1 MKGIYIYY
9 NEIDEKRISGIDK
22 KVLSQIRL
30 FENNGLDCE
39 LVVFPYIHT
48 VKNKILD
55 RIPFTNV
62 APRWIF
68 DDRFKKIDY
77 IYFRRPFYMG
87 YGFRNFLRKVKKENP
102 TIKIIMEI
110 PTYPYDHEIM
120 AGILNYPLHVKDV
133 YNRERLKGLVDR
145 VPIIGETDNLPA
157 LWGIKT
163 IPFVN
168 GIEIKTIQ
176 PKKDA
181 HIENEI
187 HLLSVS
193 TIEFWHG
200 YDRMI
205 KGLEKYYKK
214 NVAHRKIIFHIVGTG
229 NDEEQYRQIVKESN
243 LEKCV
248 IFEGELHGDKLDI
261 IYDQSDIAI
270 ECLGMYRKNMSIS
283 SSLKSREYLAKGLP
297 IVAGCKND
305 IINEKNPFKYYLEVP
320 NNDSEIDIEKIIEFY
335 DQIYSRRSR
344 EQVISEIRE
353 FAENNID
360 LKVTMKKIINYIKE

>member
-1 MKGIYIYY
+1 MNGIYIYY
-9 NEIDEKRISGIDK
+9 NEINEKKISGIDK
-22 KVLSQIRL
+22 KVLSQIRI
-30 FENNGLDCE
+30 FENNGLNCK

-55 RIPFTNV
+55 RLPFTNV
-62 APRWIF
+62 DPQWKY
-68 DDRFKKIDY
+68 DESFKKIDY

-87 YGFRNFLRKVKKENP
+87 YGFRMFLKKVKKENP

-120 AGILNYPLHVKDV
+120 AGILNYPLHIKDLH
-133 YNRERLKGLVDR
+133 NRKQLRGLVDR
-145 VPIIGETDNLPA
+145 IPIIGETNNLSE
-157 LWGIKT
+157 LWGMKT

-168 GIEIKTIQ
+168 GIEIDKIR
-176 PKKDA
+176 PKKDK
-181 HIENEI
+181 HIEDEI

-205 KGLEKYYKK
+205 KGLARYYKR
-214 NVAHRKIIFHIVGTG
+214 NITHRKVIFHIVGTG
-229 NDEEQYRQIVKESN
+229 NDEEQYRQIVKENN
-243 LEKCV
+243 LEKTV
-248 IFEGELHGDKLDI
+248 IFEGELHDDELDAM
-261 IYDQSDIAI
+261 YNQADIAI

-305 IINEKNPFKYYLEVP
+305 VINDKNSFKYYFKVP
-320 NNDSEIDIEKIIEFY
+320 NDDSAIEVEKIIEFY
-335 DQIYSRRSR
+335 DLIYSTQSR

-360 LKVTMKKIINYIKE
+360 LKVTMKRIIDYIKE